1 MAKDK
6 KAVVIGAGIGGLSA
20 AVSLACAGY
29 EVALFEKNK
38 GPGGKL
44 NQLEKDGFRFDLGP
58 SILTMP
64 QIFRDLFARAGKE
77 MKDYVAIEELRPHW
91 RNFFEGG
98 FTFDFTPDSRLM
110 EAELKKIPDG
120 GRGFSAFLEYSR
132 RQSLLTEEGYFK
144 YGYDTL
150 AEMRAGYGNLR
161 ALLGF
166 DWMRSMDAGVR
177 SYVKDPRL
185 VDALNYFIK
194 YVGSSPYD
202 APGTMNL
209 LPHVQF
215 GYGLWYV
222 SGGMYKM
229 ALALEKLARDC
240 GVDIKYGHEAASI
253 ERAGGRVTAVTA
265 KNGARAEADAVVSN
279 MEVIPA
285 CRELLGE
292 DEAFLRSLEKF
303 EPACSGL
310 VIDLGIKGSY
320 PALAHHNFFY
330 SGSPKEH
337 FDAVFRKKELSSDPT
352 IYLVA
357 PCVTDPSAAPAGCS
371 VLKILP
377 HIPHIRD
384 EKPYTKADYTAFRDV
399 VLAKLERMGLD
410 GLRSR
415 IVTEDVLTPDDIK
428 AMYYSNK
435 GSIYGVVSDRKL
447 NGAFRAPKRSSRYS
461 NLFFVGGSVNPGA
474 GMPMVALSGMLACDM
489 LTGAIGGRK

>member
-1 MAKDK
+1 MTGTKRA
-6 KAVVIGAGIGGLSA
+6 AVIGAGIGGLAA
-20 AVSLACAGY
+20 AVSLACEGWS
-29 EVALFEKNK
+29 VRLFEKNK

-64 QIFRDLFARAGKE
+64 QIFRDLFARAGRRME
-77 MKDYVAIEELRPHW
+77 DYVAIEELRPHW

-110 EAELKKIPDG
+110 EEELKKFPDG
-120 GRGFSAFLEYSR
+120 GRGFHSFLEYSR
-132 RQSLLTEEGYFK
+132 RQSLLTEEGYFRH
-144 YGYDTL
+144 GYDDL
-150 AEMRAGYGNLR
+150 AEMRAGYGSLK

-166 DWMRSMDAGVR
+166 DWARSMDAGVR
-177 SYVKDPRL
+177 RHVKDPRL

-222 SGGMYKM
+222 TGGMYRM
-229 ALALEKLARDC
+229 ALALERLARDK
-240 GVDIKYGHEAASI
+240 GVEISYGVRAEAL
-253 ERAGGRVTAVTA
+253 ERGGAGVAAVRLAGG
-265 KNGARAEADAVVSN
+265 ARCEADAVVSN

-285 CRELLGE
+285 YRELLGE
-292 DEAFLRSLEKF
+292 DEGFMRTLDKF

-310 VIDLGIKGSY
+310 VIDLGVKGSY
-320 PALAHHNFFY
+320 PQLAHHNFFY
-330 SGSPKEH
+330 SASPREH
-337 FDAVFRKKELSSDPT
+337 FEAVFRKKELSSDPT

-357 PCVTDPSAAPAGCS
+357 PCVTDPSAAPPGCS

-384 EKPYTKADYTAFRDV
+384 EKPYTRSDYAAFRDIT
-399 VLAKLERMGLD
+399 LAKLERMGLA

-415 IVTEDVLTPDDIK
+415 IMTEDLLTPDDIK
-428 AMYYSNK
+428 AMYNSNK
-435 GSIYGVVSDRKL
+435 GSIYGVVSDRKR
-447 NGAFRAPKRSSRYS
+447 NGAFRAPKRSARYP

-489 LTGAIGGRK
+489 LTGKIKDRE

>member
-1 MAKDK
+1 MTGNRT
-6 KAVVIGAGIGGLSA
+6 AVVIGAGIGGLA
-20 AVSLACAGY
+20 EAVSLACAGFR
-29 EVALFEKNK
+29 VTLFEKNK

-64 QIFRDLFARAGKE
+64 GIFRALFARAGKE
-77 MKDYVAIEELRPHW
+77 MKDYAAIEEIRPHW
-91 RNFFEGG
+91 RNFFGGG

-110 EAELKKIPDG
+110 EAELGKFPDG
-120 GRGFSAFLEYSR
+120 GRGFHSFMEYSR
-132 RQSLLTEEGYFK
+132 RQSLLTEEGYFRH
-144 YGYDTL
+144 GYDTL

-253 ERAGGRVTAVTA
+253 ERSGDRVTAVTA
-265 KNGARAEADAVVSN
+265 KNGARARADAVVSN

-292 DEAFLRSLEKF
+292 DEAFMRSLDKF

-330 SGSPKEH
+330 SASPKEH

-384 EKPYTKADYTAFRDV
+384 EKPYTRADYMAFRDT
-399 VLAKLERMGLD
+399 VLAKLERMGLE

-415 IVTEDVLTPDDIK
+415 IITEDVLTPDDIK

-435 GSIYGVVSDRKL
+435 GAIYGVVSDRKL
-447 NGAFRAPKRSSRYS
+447 NGAFRAPKRSPKYG

-489 LTGAIGGRK
+489 LTGRIKEK

>member
-1 MAKDK
+1 MGSEK
-6 KAVVIGAGIGGLSA
+6 KAVVIGAGIGGLA
-20 AVSLACAGY
+20 AAASLACAGY
-29 EVALFEKNK
+29 RVTLFEKNK

-77 MKDYVAIEELRPHW
+77 MKDYVAIEEIRPHW

-110 EAELKKIPDG
+110 EAELRKFPDG
-120 GRGFSAFLEYSR
+120 GRGFHSFMEYSR

-166 DWMRSMDAGVR
+166 DWIRSMDAGVR
-177 SYVKDPRL
+177 SYVNDPRL

-229 ALALEKLARDC
+229 ALALEKLAHDC

-253 ERAGGRVTAVTA
+253 EKSGARVTAVTA

-292 DEAFLRSLEKF
+292 DAEFMRSLEKF

-330 SGSPKEH
+330 SDSPREH

-357 PCVTDPSAAPAGCS
+357 PCVTDPSAAPADCS
-371 VLKILP
+371 VLK
-377 HIPHIRD
+377 
-384 EKPYTKADYTAFRDV
+384 
-399 VLAKLERMGLD
+399 
-410 GLRSR
+410 
-415 IVTEDVLTPDDIK
+415 
-428 AMYYSNK
+428 
-435 GSIYGVVSDRKL
+435 
-447 NGAFRAPKRSSRYS
+447 
-461 NLFFVGGSVNPGA
+461 
-474 GMPMVALSGMLACDM
+474 
-489 LTGAIGGRK
+489 

>member
-1 MAKDK
+1 MGGNN
-6 KAVVIGAGIGGLSA
+6 KAVVIGAGLGGLSA
-20 AVSLACAGY
+20 AISLACEGFS
-29 EVALFEKNK
+29 VRLFEKNK

-64 QIFRDLFARAGKE
+64 HIFRALFARAGKD
-77 MKDYVAIEELRPHW
+77 MDDYVTIEELRPHW

-98 FTFDFTPDSRLM
+98 FTFDLTPDSRLM
-110 EAELKKIPDG
+110 ENELKKFPDG
-120 GRGFSAFLEYSR
+120 GRGFHSFLEYSR
-132 RQSLLTEEGYFK
+132 RQSLLTEEGYFR

-150 AEMRAGYGNLR
+150 GEMRAGYGNLR
-161 ALLGF
+161 SLFGF
-166 DWMRSMDAGVR
+166 DWTRSMDAGVR
-177 SYVKDPRL
+177 AHVKDPRL
-185 VDALNYFIK
+185 IDALNYFIK

-209 LPHVQF
+209 LAHVQF

-222 SGGMYKM
+222 SGGMYRM
-229 ALALEKLARDC
+229 GLALERLARET
-240 GVDIKYGHEAASI
+240 GVELNYGAEVSGI
-253 ERAGGRVTAVTA
+253 EKEGDRVKAVLLKDGT
-265 KNGARAEADAVVSN
+265 RAEASAIVSN

-285 CRELLGE
+285 YRELLGE
-292 DEAFLRSLEKF
+292 DENFMRSLDKF

-320 PALAHHNFFY
+320 GQLAHHNFFY
-330 SGSPKEH
+330 SDSPREH

-357 PCVTDPSAAPAGCS
+357 PCVTDPSAAPPGCS

-377 HIPHIRD
+377 HIPHVRD
-384 EKPYTKADYTAFRDV
+384 ERPLTRADYAAFRDV
-399 VLAKLERMGLD
+399 VLAKLERMGLE

-415 IVTEDVLTPDDIK
+415 IVTEDLLTPDDIK

-435 GSIYGVVSDRKL
+435 GSIYGVVSDRRK
-447 NGAFRAPKRSSRYS
+447 NGAFRAPKRSAKYP
-461 NLFFVGGSVNPGA
+461 NLFFAGGSVNPGA

-489 LTGAIGGRK
+489 LTGKIKEK

>member
-1 MAKDK
+1 
-6 KAVVIGAGIGGLSA
+6 
-20 AVSLACAGY
+20 
-29 EVALFEKNK
+29 
-38 GPGGKL
+38 
-44 NQLEKDGFRFDLGP
+44 
-58 SILTMP
+58 
-64 QIFRDLFARAGKE
+64 
-77 MKDYVAIEELRPHW
+77 
-91 RNFFEGG
+91 
-98 FTFDFTPDSRLM
+98 
-110 EAELKKIPDG
+110 
-120 GRGFSAFLEYSR
+120 
-132 RQSLLTEEGYFK
+132 
-144 YGYDTL
+144 
-150 AEMRAGYGNLR
+150 
-161 ALLGF
+161 
-166 DWMRSMDAGVR
+166 
-177 SYVKDPRL
+177 
-185 VDALNYFIK
+185 
-194 YVGSSPYD
+194 
-202 APGTMNL
+202 
-209 LPHVQF
+209 
-215 GYGLWYV
+215 
-222 SGGMYKM
+222 
-229 ALALEKLARDC
+229 
-240 GVDIKYGHEAASI
+240 
-253 ERAGGRVTAVTA
+253 
-265 KNGARAEADAVVSN
+265 